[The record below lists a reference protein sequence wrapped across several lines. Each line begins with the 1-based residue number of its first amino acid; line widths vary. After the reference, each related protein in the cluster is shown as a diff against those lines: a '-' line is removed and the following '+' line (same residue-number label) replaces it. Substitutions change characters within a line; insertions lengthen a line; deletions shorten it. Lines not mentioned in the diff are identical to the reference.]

1 MALIQ
6 TSKIKTI
13 TITLISLQ
21 FLLLAS
27 IFIIPVF
34 GNGLSDYNNNNK
46 SINENV
52 KSLSKT
58 EFFSNNNT
66 MTTVVPFTNQSTMPA
81 IEKITNFGSWAPYQ
95 IPLESIKNIAEQKNV
110 INAILKQ
117 GYNEYYFPMIDFKSK
132 ATRSMT
138 ENLLQSANGTKL
150 KIIIILLP
158 PSEAGPKGNFNWN
171 SWIEYLNFLKT
182 KYPSSL
188 DGFVIDD
195 FNLFNNSVHA
205 NKVKGNNHDDSHSH
219 SDAHDKN
226 ENKNKKAPK
235 ETVTFMLKS
244 KLEEALQKRRKDLH
258 FYPVLYFEGVKTNDV
273 KRHFYNNTDG
283 IILASTNYYNVT
295 DLDHN
300 LKVLSKVFNN
310 KPIRYV
316 VYTDR
321 TSNFIDSSP
330 PSDRL
335 VLSTLSIVNESGI
348 VKGVIIWRNTNSPVI
363 RDYLSNRNN
372 TEYMSLVSM
381 MEKLQL
387 KDENS
392 SNVYGLYN
400 PPPPPISPTKQQE
413 QQQNSSNHHHNN
425 DKHKNEKNNSDHNNN
440 VKLSSSQP
448 SSSIPPTP
456 RLGISTSD
464 LTPSLAEDMGL
475 PKKTKGAAVQSVI
488 LGSPAYN
495 AGLKG
500 TILDVDESGYLIRR
514 GDVITSVDG
523 HKVNGVEDMVKQMK
537 KKHLGDLL
545 SLIVSR
551 NGQILNM
558 VAKL

>member
-226 ENKNKKAPK
+226 ENKNKKTPK

-283 IILASTNYYNVT
+283 IVLASTNYYNVT

-300 LKVLSKVFNN
+300 LKVFSKVFEN

-321 TSNFIDSSP
+321 TSNFIDSSM

-335 VLSTLSIVNESGI
+335 VLSTLSIANESGV
-348 VKGVIIWRNTNSPVI
+348 VKGVVIWRNANSPII
-363 RDYLSNRNN
+363 RDYLSNKNN
-372 TEYMSLVSM
+372 TEYMQFVSV

-387 KDENS
+387 KNENN
-392 SNVYGLYN
+392 SNPYGLYN
-400 PPPPPISPTKQQE
+400 PSSFSPTTQLHNKQE
-413 QQQNSSNHHHNN
+413 QDLKNSNNHHNN
-425 DKHKNEKNNSDHNNN
+425 DKHNNKKSNSDHNNN
-440 VKLSSSQP
+440 TKLSSS
-448 SSSIPPTP
+448 SSIPSAP

-464 LTPSLAEDMGL
+464 LNPSLAEDMGL
-475 PKKTKGAAVQSVI
+475 PKKSKGAVVQSVI
-488 LGSPAYN
+488 PGSPAYN

-500 TILDVDESGYLIRR
+500 TTLDVDENGYLIRR
-514 GDVITSVDG
+514 GDLIISVDG
-523 HKVNGVEDMVKQMK
+523 HKVDGAEDIAKQMK
-537 KKHLGDLL
+537 TKHLGDLL
-545 SLIVSR
+545 SLVVNR

-558 VAKL
+558 VAKV

>member
-13 TITLISLQ
+13 TITLILLQ

-27 IFIIPVF
+27 IFIAPVF
-34 GNGLSDYNNNNK
+34 GNGLSNYNNNNK
-46 SINENV
+46 SMNENV

-58 EFFSNNNT
+58 EFFSNIT
-66 MTTVVPFTNQSTMPA
+66 MTTIVPFTNQSTMPA

-171 SWIEYLNFLKT
+171 GWIEYLNFLKT

-219 SDAHDKN
+219 SDANDRN

-283 IILASTNYYNVT
+283 IVLANTNYYNVT

-335 VLSTLSIVNESGI
+335 VLSTLSIANESGV

-372 TEYMSLVSM
+372 TEYMSFVSM
-381 MEKLQL
+381 MGKLQL

-392 SNVYGLYN
+392 SNAYGLYN
-400 PPPPPISPTKQQE
+400 PPPPISHTKQQE
-413 QQQNSSNHHHNN
+413 QQQNSTNHHHNN

-448 SSSIPPTP
+448 SSSIPSAP

-464 LTPSLAEDMGL
+464 LTPSLAEDMSL

-545 SLIVSR
+545 SLVVSR

>member
-13 TITLISLQ
+13 TITLILLQ

-27 IFIIPVF
+27 IFIAPVF

-46 SINENV
+46 SMNENV

-66 MTTVVPFTNQSTMPA
+66 MTTIVPFTNQSTMPA

-138 ENLLQSANGTKL
+138 ENLLHSANGTKL

-171 SWIEYLNFLKT
+171 GWIEYLNFLKT

-219 SDAHDKN
+219 SDANDRN

-283 IILASTNYYNVT
+283 IVLASTNYYNVT

-335 VLSTLSIVNESGI
+335 VLSTLSIANESGV

-372 TEYMSLVSM
+372 TEYMSFVSM
-381 MEKLQL
+381 MGKLQL

-392 SNVYGLYN
+392 SNAYGLYN
-400 PPPPPISPTKQQE
+400 PPPPISPTKQQE
-413 QQQNSSNHHHNN
+413 QQQNSTNHHHNN

-448 SSSIPPTP
+448 SSSIPSAP

-464 LTPSLAEDMGL
+464 LTPSLAEDMSL

-545 SLIVSR
+545 SLVVSR

>member
-34 GNGLSDYNNNNK
+34 GNGLSDYNKNNK

-58 EFFSNNNT
+58 EFFSNNT

-171 SWIEYLNFLKT
+171 GWIEYLNFLKT

-219 SDAHDKN
+219 SDAHDRN

-372 TEYMSLVSM
+372 TEYMSFVSM

-387 KDENS
+387 KGENS

-440 VKLSSSQP
+440 VKSSSSQP

>member
-1 MALIQ
+1 MELIQ
-6 TSKIKTI
+6 TSNIKTI

-27 IFIIPVF
+27 IFIPAVL
-34 GNGLSDYNNNNK
+34 GYGLSDNDNNNNK
-46 SINENV
+46 SMNGNV
-52 KSLSKT
+52 KSLSD
-58 EFFSNNNT
+58 NNT
-66 MTTVVPFTNQSTMPA
+66 MSNVVSFTNQSTMP
-81 IEKITNFGSWAPYQ
+81 ITKMTYFGSWAPYQ
-95 IPLESIKNIAEQKNV
+95 IPLESIKNIAEQKNA
-110 INAILKQ
+110 IDAILKQ

-132 ATRSMT
+132 AARSMT

-158 PSEAGPKGNFNWN
+158 PSEVGPKGNFNWN
-171 SWIEYLNFLKT
+171 SWIEYLNFLKA

-195 FNLFNNSVHA
+195 FNLFNDSVHA
-205 NKVKGNNHDDSHSH
+205 NKVKGNNHHDSHSH
-219 SDAHDKN
+219 NDANDWN
-226 ENKNKKAPK
+226 ENKKKAPK

-244 KLEEALQKRRKDLH
+244 KLEEALQKKRKDLH
-258 FYPVLYFEGVKTNDV
+258 FYPVLYFEGIKTNDV
-273 KRHFYNNTDG
+273 KRHYYNNTDG
-283 IILASTNYYNVT
+283 IVLASTNYYNVT
-295 DLDHN
+295 ELAHN
-300 LKVLSKVFNN
+300 LKVFSKVFNN

-316 VYTDR
+316 IYTDR

-335 VLSTLSIVNESGI
+335 VLSTLSIANESGV
-348 VKGVIIWRNTNSPVI
+348 VKGAIIWRNTNSPVI

-372 TEYMSLVSM
+372 TEYVSFVYM

-392 SNVYGLYN
+392 TSNAYGLYN
-400 PPPPPISPTKQQE
+400 PSSIPSTIQQQE
-413 QQQNSSNHHHNN
+413 QQQNSGNHHNN

-440 VKLSSSQP
+440 IKLSASSSQP

-475 PKKTKGAAVQSVI
+475 PKKSKGAVVQSVI

-500 TILDVDESGYLIRR
+500 TILDVDESGYLIKR
-514 GDVITSVDG
+514 GDVIISVDG
-523 HKVNGVEDMVKQMK
+523 HKVNGAEDIAKQMK
-537 KKHLGDLL
+537 KKHLGDSL
-545 SLIVSR
+545 SLVVNR
-551 NGQILNM
+551 NGQILNI

>member
-13 TITLISLQ
+13 TITLILLQ

-27 IFIIPVF
+27 IFIAPVF

-46 SINENV
+46 SMNENV

-66 MTTVVPFTNQSTMPA
+66 MTTIVPFTNQSTMPA

-171 SWIEYLNFLKT
+171 GWIEYLNFLKT

-219 SDAHDKN
+219 SDANDRN

-283 IILASTNYYNVT
+283 IVLASTNYYNVT

-335 VLSTLSIVNESGI
+335 VLSTLSIANESGV

-372 TEYMSLVSM
+372 TEYMSFVSM
-381 MEKLQL
+381 MGKLQL

-392 SNVYGLYN
+392 SNAYGLYN
-400 PPPPPISPTKQQE
+400 PPPPISPTKQQE
-413 QQQNSSNHHHNN
+413 QQQNSTNHHHNN

-448 SSSIPPTP
+448 SSSIPSAP

-545 SLIVSR
+545 SLVVSR

-558 VAKL
+558 MAKL

>member
-13 TITLISLQ
+13 TITLILLQ

-27 IFIIPVF
+27 IFIAPVF

-46 SINENV
+46 SMNENV

-66 MTTVVPFTNQSTMPA
+66 MTTIVPFTNQSTMPA

-138 ENLLQSANGTKL
+138 ENLLHSANGTKL

-171 SWIEYLNFLKT
+171 GWIEYLNFLKT

-219 SDAHDKN
+219 SDANDRN

-283 IILASTNYYNVT
+283 IVLASTNYYNVT

-335 VLSTLSIVNESGI
+335 VLSTLSIANESGV

-363 RDYLSNRNN
+363 RDYLFNRNN
-372 TEYMSLVSM
+372 TEYMSFVSM
-381 MEKLQL
+381 MGKLQL

-392 SNVYGLYN
+392 SNAYGLYN
-400 PPPPPISPTKQQE
+400 PPPPISPTKQQE
-413 QQQNSSNHHHNN
+413 QQQNSTNHHHNN

-448 SSSIPPTP
+448 SSSIPSAP

-464 LTPSLAEDMGL
+464 LTPSLAEDMSL

-545 SLIVSR
+545 SLVVSR

>member
-13 TITLISLQ
+13 TITLILLQ

-27 IFIIPVF
+27 IFIAPVF

-46 SINENV
+46 SMNENV

-66 MTTVVPFTNQSTMPA
+66 MTTIVPFTNQSTMPA

-171 SWIEYLNFLKT
+171 GWIEYLNFLKT

-219 SDAHDKN
+219 SDANDRN

-283 IILASTNYYNVT
+283 IVLASTNYYNVT

-316 VYTDR
+316 VYTNR

-335 VLSTLSIVNESGI
+335 VLSTLSIANESGV

-372 TEYMSLVSM
+372 TEYMSFVSM
-381 MEKLQL
+381 MGKLQL

-392 SNVYGLYN
+392 SNAYGLYN
-400 PPPPPISPTKQQE
+400 PPPPISPTKQQE
-413 QQQNSSNHHHNN
+413 QQQNSTNHHHNN

-448 SSSIPPTP
+448 SSSIPSAP

-545 SLIVSR
+545 SLVVSR